1 MVGVR
6 RVLAVALAV
15 VAGATSLTACAS
27 DPAPTDVAVAWA
39 PKGRAAV
46 LVTWKDN
53 GQPNRVTIEGVL
65 SESPSYVKYIPA
77 GEPNQWEIPTSAFPP
92 DGNYK
97 VAVGTG
103 TSQGG
108 VTSKLTKS
116 PVFDTDGPVR
126 PSAAA
131 VAKQG
136 RGVLIRWSVPVAP
149 QDFTPNDPLDVKGKK
164 TQRYVPMIGRPGQML
179 KVIGPATTSNR
190 QVIKS
195 VKPPYTFQLRTQN
208 EWSTNVGGQVLG
220 LTSSINAAVPRL
232 AQFSVPIRVRG
243 RVILHQVGCELDAP
257 CTSKRATPAGVP
269 VVVLTQVTPGA
280 RWTPAA
286 RGSTTAGGYYDIA
299 VPTGGSRPYK
309 ITVPEN
315 TKGGTQTGTSTS
327 KPAYTKSIVRVASA
341 GFANGNTAT
350 AKGSTVTVSVGVKPA
365 LNTTVMLQAWNRQT
379 RRWVDSKALP
389 MRNGAAALAFKAAQ
403 PGDFVYRFVIPGA
416 MMFGRPM
423 DGITT
428 PGLELHVR

>member
-1 MVGVR
+1 MVGMR

-15 VAGATSLTACAS
+15 VAGAASLTACAS
-27 DPAPTDVAVAWA
+27 DPAPTDVTVAWA

-53 GQPNRVTIEGVL
+53 GLPNRVTIEGVL
-65 SESPSYVKYIPA
+65 SESPSYLKYIPA

-108 VTSKLTKS
+108 VTSKLAKS

-164 TQRYVPMIGRPGQML
+164 TQRYVPMIGRPGKML

-195 VKPPYTFQLRTQN
+195 IKPPYTFQLRTQN
-208 EWSTNVGGQVLG
+208 EWSTSIGGQVLG

-243 RVILHQVGCELDAP
+243 RVILHQVGCDLETP

-269 VVVLTQVTPGA
+269 VVVLTQVAPGA

-299 VPTGGSRPYK
+299 VQTGGSRPYK
-309 ITVPEN
+309 IIVPEN
-315 TKGGTQTGTSTS
+315 TKGSTQTGTSTS
-327 KPAYTKSIVRVASA
+327 RPAYTKSVVRVASA
-341 GFANGNTAT
+341 GFANGNVAT
-350 AKGSTVTVSVGVKPA
+350 AKGSTVTVSVTVKPA
-365 LNTTVMLQAWNRQT
+365 MNTTVMLQAWNRQT

-389 MRNGAAALAFKAAQ
+389 MRNGVAALAFKAAQ

-416 MMFGRPM
+416 MMFGRPI
-423 DGITT
+423 DGTT
-428 PGLELHVR
+428 TAQLQLHVR

>member
-1 MVGVR
+1 MR

-15 VAGATSLTACAS
+15 VAGAASLTACAS
-27 DPAPTDVAVAWA
+27 DPPPTDVAVAWA

-53 GQPNRVTIEGVL
+53 GRPNRITIEGVL

-77 GEPNQWEIPTSAFPP
+77 GEPNRWEIPTSAFPA

-97 VAVGTG
+97 VAVATG

-126 PSAAA
+126 PSAAT

-149 QDFTPNDPLDVKGKK
+149 QDFTPNDPLDSDGKK

-208 EWSTNVGGQVLG
+208 EWSTSIGGQVLG
-220 LTSSINAAVPRL
+220 LTSSINAAVPSL

-243 RVILHQVGCELDAP
+243 RVILYQVGCDLDSP
-257 CTSKRATPAGVP
+257 CTSQRATPAGVP
-269 VVVLTQVTPGA
+269 VVVLTQVTPGS

-315 TKGGTQTGTSTS
+315 TKGGTHTGTSTS

-350 AKGSTVTVSVGVKPA
+350 AKGSTVTVSVAVKPA

-389 MRNGAAALAFKAAQ
+389 MRNGQAALAFKAAQ

-423 DGITT
+423 DGTTT
-428 PGLELHVR
+428 PQLQLHVR

>member
-1 MVGVR
+1 MVGMR

-15 VAGATSLTACAS
+15 VAAAASLTACAS
-27 DPAPTDVAVAWA
+27 DPAPTDVTVAWA

-53 GQPNRVTIEGVL
+53 GLPNRVTIEGVL
-65 SESPSYVKYIPA
+65 SESPSYLKYIPA
-77 GEPNQWEIPTSAFPP
+77 GEPNRWEIPTSAFPP

-108 VTSKLTKS
+108 VTSKLAKS

-164 TQRYVPMIGRPGQML
+164 TQRYVPMIGRPGKML

-195 VKPPYTFQLRTQN
+195 IKPPYTFQLRTQN
-208 EWSTNVGGQVLG
+208 EWSTSIGGQVLG

-243 RVILHQVGCELDAP
+243 RVILHQVGCDLETP

-269 VVVLTQVTPGA
+269 VVVLTQVAPGA

-315 TKGGTQTGTSTS
+315 TKGSTQTGTSTS

-341 GFANGNTAT
+341 GFAGGNTAK
-350 AKGSTVTVSVGVKPA
+350 AKGSMVTVSVAVKPA
-365 LNTTVMLQAWNRQT
+365 MNTTVMLQAWNRQT

-389 MRNGAAALAFKAAQ
+389 MRNGVAALAFKAAQ
-403 PGDFVYRFVIPGA
+403 PGDFVYRFAIPGA
-416 MMFGRPM
+416 MMFGRPI
-423 DGITT
+423 DGTT
-428 PGLELHVR
+428 TAQLQLHVR

>member
-1 MVGVR
+1 MR

-15 VAGATSLTACAS
+15 VAAAASLTACAS
-27 DPAPTDVAVAWA
+27 DPAPTDVTVAWA

-53 GQPNRVTIEGVL
+53 GLPNRVTIEGVL
-65 SESPSYVKYIPA
+65 SESPSYLKYIPA

-108 VTSKLTKS
+108 VTSKLAKS

-164 TQRYVPMIGRPGQML
+164 TQRYVPMIGRPGKML

-195 VKPPYTFQLRTQN
+195 IKPPYTFQLRTQN
-208 EWSTNVGGQVLG
+208 EWSTSIGGQVLG

-243 RVILHQVGCELDAP
+243 RVILHQVGCDLETP

-269 VVVLTQVTPGA
+269 VVVLTQVAPGA

-299 VPTGGSRPYK
+299 VQTGGSRPYK
-309 ITVPEN
+309 IIVPEN
-315 TKGGTQTGTSTS
+315 TKGSTQTGTSTS
-327 KPAYTKSIVRVASA
+327 RPAYTKSVVRVASA
-341 GFANGNTAT
+341 GFANGNVAT
-350 AKGSTVTVSVGVKPA
+350 AKGSTVTVSVAVKPA
-365 LNTTVMLQAWNRQT
+365 MNTTVMLQAWNRQT

-389 MRNGAAALAFKAAQ
+389 MRNGVAALAFKAAQ

-416 MMFGRPM
+416 MMFGRPI
-423 DGITT
+423 DGTT
-428 PGLELHVR
+428 TAQLQLHVR

>member
-1 MVGVR
+1 MVGMR

-15 VAGATSLTACAS
+15 VAAAASLTACAS
-27 DPAPTDVAVAWA
+27 DPAPTDVTVAWA

-53 GQPNRVTIEGVL
+53 GLPNRVTIEGVL
-65 SESPSYVKYIPA
+65 SESPSYLKYIPA

-108 VTSKLTKS
+108 VTSKLAKS

-164 TQRYVPMIGRPGQML
+164 TQRYVPMIGRPGKML

-195 VKPPYTFQLRTQN
+195 IKPPYTFQLRTQN
-208 EWSTNVGGQVLG
+208 EWSTSIGGQVLG

-243 RVILHQVGCELDAP
+243 RVILHQVGCDLETP

-269 VVVLTQVTPGA
+269 VVVLTQVAPGA

-309 ITVPEN
+309 IIVPEN
-315 TKGGTQTGTSTS
+315 TKGSTQTGTSTS
-327 KPAYTKSIVRVASA
+327 RPAYTKSVVRVASA
-341 GFANGNTAT
+341 GFANGNVAT
-350 AKGSTVTVSVGVKPA
+350 AKGSTVTVSVAVKPA
-365 LNTTVMLQAWNRQT
+365 MNTTVMLQAWNRQT

-389 MRNGAAALAFKAAQ
+389 MRNGVAALAFKAAQ
-403 PGDFVYRFVIPGA
+403 PGDFVYRFAIPGA
-416 MMFGRPM
+416 MMFGRPI
-423 DGITT
+423 DGTT
-428 PGLELHVR
+428 TAQLQLHVR

>member
-1 MVGVR
+1 MR

-15 VAGATSLTACAS
+15 VAGAASLTACAS
-27 DPAPTDVAVAWA
+27 DPPPTEVAVAWA

-53 GQPNRVTIEGVL
+53 GQPNRITIEGVL
-65 SESPSYVKYIPA
+65 SESPSYVKYIAA
-77 GEPNQWEIPTSAFPP
+77 GQPNQWEIPTSAFPP

-126 PSAAA
+126 PSAAT

-136 RGVLIRWSVPVAP
+136 RGVLVRWSVPLAP

-195 VKPPYTFQLRTQN
+195 VKPPYAFQLRTQN
-208 EWSTNVGGQVLG
+208 EWSTRIGGQVLG

-269 VVVLTQVTPGA
+269 VVVLTQVAPGS

-327 KPAYTKSIVRVASA
+327 KPAYTKSIVRIASA

-350 AKGSTVTVSVGVKPA
+350 AKGSTVTVSVAVKPA
-365 LNTTVMLQAWNRQT
+365 MNTTVMLQAWNRQT
-379 RRWVDSKALP
+379 RRWANSKALP
-389 MRNGAAALAFKAAQ
+389 MRNGVAALAFKAAQ

-416 MMFGRPM
+416 MMFGRPI
-423 DGITT
+423 DGTT
-428 PGLELHVR
+428 TAQLQLHVR

>member
-1 MVGVR
+1 MR

-15 VAGATSLTACAS
+15 IAGAASLTACAS
-27 DPAPTDVAVAWA
+27 DPPPTDVAVAWA

-53 GQPNRVTIEGVL
+53 GLPNRVTIEGVL

-77 GEPNQWEIPTSAFPP
+77 GEPNRWEIPTSAFPP

-179 KVIGPATTSNR
+179 KVIGPATTSTR

-208 EWSTNVGGQVLG
+208 EWSTSMGGQVLG

-243 RVILHQVGCELDAP
+243 RVILYQVGCELDSP
-257 CTSKRATPAGVP
+257 CTSRRATPAGVP

-286 RGSTTAGGYYDIA
+286 RGSTTGGGYYDIA

-315 TKGGTQTGTSTS
+315 TKGGIQTGTSTS

-341 GFANGNTAT
+341 GFAGGNAAT

-365 LNTTVMLQAWNRQT
+365 MNTTVMLQAWNRQT

-389 MRNGAAALAFKAAQ
+389 MRNGQAALAFKAAQ

-416 MMFGRPM
+416 MMFGRPI
-423 DGITT
+423 DGTT
-428 PGLELHVR
+428 TAQLQLHVR

>member
-1 MVGVR
+1 MR
-6 RVLAVALAV
+6 HALAVALAV
-15 VAGATSLTACAS
+15 IAGAASLTACAS
-27 DPAPTDVAVAWA
+27 DPAPADVAVAWA

-53 GQPNRVTIEGVL
+53 GQPNRITIEGVL

-77 GEPNQWEIPTSAFPP
+77 GAPNQWEIPTSEFPP

-97 VAVGTG
+97 IAVGTG

-126 PSAAA
+126 PSASA
-131 VAKQG
+131 VAPQG

-149 QDFTPNDPLDVKGKK
+149 QDFTPNDPLDVKGKR

-179 KVIGPATTSNR
+179 KVIGPATTSTR

-195 VKPPYTFQLRTQN
+195 IKPPYVFQLRTQN
-208 EWSTNVGGQVLG
+208 EWSTRIGGQVLG
-220 LTSSINAAVPRL
+220 LTSSINAAVPAL

-243 RVILHQVGCELDAP
+243 RVILHQVGCDLESP

-269 VVVLTQVTPGA
+269 VVVLTQVAPGS

-309 ITVPEN
+309 IIVPEN
-315 TKGGTQTGTSTS
+315 MKGATQTGTSTS
-327 KPAYTKSIVRVASA
+327 KPAYTKSVVRVASA
-341 GFANGNTAT
+341 GFAGGNTAK
-350 AKGSTVTVSVGVKPA
+350 AKGSMVTVSVTVKPA
-365 LNTTVMLQAWNRQT
+365 MNTTVMLQAWNRQT
-379 RRWVDSKALP
+379 RRWVNSKALP

>member
-1 MVGVR
+1 MR

-15 VAGATSLTACAS
+15 VAGAASLTACAS
-27 DPAPTDVAVAWA
+27 DPAPTDVTVAWA

-53 GQPNRVTIEGVL
+53 GLPNRVTIEGVL
-65 SESPSYVKYIPA
+65 SESPSYLKYIPA

-108 VTSKLTKS
+108 VTSKLAKS

-164 TQRYVPMIGRPGQML
+164 TQRYVPMIGRPGKML

-195 VKPPYTFQLRTQN
+195 IKPPYTFQLRTQN
-208 EWSTNVGGQVLG
+208 EWSTSIGGQVLG

-243 RVILHQVGCELDAP
+243 RVILHQVGCDLETP

-269 VVVLTQVTPGA
+269 VVVLTQVAPGA

-299 VPTGGSRPYK
+299 VQTGGSRPYK
-309 ITVPEN
+309 IIVPEN
-315 TKGGTQTGTSTS
+315 TKGSTQTGTSTS
-327 KPAYTKSIVRVASA
+327 RPAYTKSVVRVASA
-341 GFANGNTAT
+341 GFANGNVAT
-350 AKGSTVTVSVGVKPA
+350 AKGSTVTVSVTVKPA
-365 LNTTVMLQAWNRQT
+365 MNTTVMLQAWNRQT

-389 MRNGAAALAFKAAQ
+389 MRNGVAALAFKAAQ

-416 MMFGRPM
+416 MMFGRPI
-423 DGITT
+423 DGTT
-428 PGLELHVR
+428 TAQLQLHVR

>member
-1 MVGVR
+1 MR
-6 RVLAVALAV
+6 RVLAVGLAV
-15 VAGATSLTACAS
+15 VAGVASLTACAS
-27 DPAPTDVAVAWA
+27 DPAPTDVKVAWA

-53 GQPNRVTIEGVL
+53 GQPNRITIEGVL

-77 GEPNQWEIPTSAFPP
+77 GEPNRWEIPTSAFPP

-108 VTSKLTKS
+108 VTSKLAKS

-164 TQRYVPMIGRPGQML
+164 TQRYVPMIGRPGKML

-195 VKPPYTFQLRTQN
+195 IKPPYTFQLRTQN
-208 EWSTNVGGQVLG
+208 EWSTSIGGQVLG

-243 RVILHQVGCELDAP
+243 RVILHQVGCELESP

-269 VVVLTQVTPGA
+269 VVVLTQVAPGA

-299 VPTGGSRPYK
+299 VQTGGSRPYK
-309 ITVPEN
+309 IVVPEN
-315 TKGGTQTGTSTS
+315 TKGSTQTGTSTS

-341 GFANGNTAT
+341 GFSNGNTAT
-350 AKGSTVTVSVGVKPA
+350 AKGSTVTVSVAVKPA
-365 LNTTVMLQAWNRQT
+365 MNTTVMLQAWNRQT

-389 MRNGAAALAFKAAQ
+389 MRNGVAALAFKAAQ
-403 PGDFVYRFVIPGA
+403 PGDFVYRFAIPGA
-416 MMFGRPM
+416 MMFGRPI
-423 DGITT
+423 DGTT
-428 PGLELHVR
+428 TAQLQLHVR

>member
-1 MVGVR
+1 MR
-6 RVLAVALAV
+6 RVLAVGLVV

-27 DPAPTDVAVAWA
+27 DPPPTDVTVAWA

-77 GEPNQWEIPTSAFPP
+77 GEPNRWEIPTSAFPP

-269 VVVLTQVTPGA
+269 VVVLTQVAPGS

-327 KPAYTKSIVRVASA
+327 KPAYTKSVVRIASA

-350 AKGSTVTVSVGVKPA
+350 AKGSTVTVSVAVKPA
-365 LNTTVMLQAWNRQT
+365 MNTTVMLQAWNRQT
-379 RRWVDSKALP
+379 RRWVNSKALP
-389 MRNGAAALAFKAAQ
+389 MRGGAAALAFKAAQ

-416 MMFGRPM
+416 MMFGRPI

>member
-1 MVGVR
+1 MR

-15 VAGATSLTACAS
+15 VAAAASLTACAS
-27 DPAPTDVAVAWA
+27 DPAPTDVTVAWA

-53 GQPNRVTIEGVL
+53 GLPNRVTIEGVL
-65 SESPSYVKYIPA
+65 SESPSYLKYIPA
-77 GEPNQWEIPTSAFPP
+77 GEPNRWEIPTSAFPP

-108 VTSKLTKS
+108 VTSKLAKS

-164 TQRYVPMIGRPGQML
+164 TQRYVPMIGRPGKML

-195 VKPPYTFQLRTQN
+195 IKPPYTFQLRTQN
-208 EWSTNVGGQVLG
+208 EWSTSIGGQVLG

-243 RVILHQVGCELDAP
+243 RVILHQVGCDLETP

-269 VVVLTQVTPGA
+269 VVVLTQVAPGA

-315 TKGGTQTGTSTS
+315 TKGSTQTGTSTS

-341 GFANGNTAT
+341 GFAGGNTAK
-350 AKGSTVTVSVGVKPA
+350 AKGSMVTVSVAVKPA
-365 LNTTVMLQAWNRQT
+365 MNTTVMLQAWNRQT

-389 MRNGAAALAFKAAQ
+389 MRNGVAALAFKAAQ
-403 PGDFVYRFVIPGA
+403 PGDFVYRFAIPGA
-416 MMFGRPM
+416 MMFGRPI
-423 DGITT
+423 DGTT
-428 PGLELHVR
+428 TAQLQLHVR

>member
-1 MVGVR
+1 MR

-15 VAGATSLTACAS
+15 VAGAASLTACAS
-27 DPAPTDVAVAWA
+27 DPAPTEVAVAWA
-39 PKGRAAV
+39 PKGRPAV

-77 GEPNQWEIPTSAFPP
+77 GEPNRWEIPTSAFPP

-208 EWSTNVGGQVLG
+208 EWSTSIGGQVLG

-243 RVILHQVGCELDAP
+243 RVILHQVGCDLDAP

-350 AKGSTVTVSVGVKPA
+350 AKGSTVTVSVAVKPGM
-365 LNTTVMLQAWNRQT
+365 NTTVMLQAWNRQT

-416 MMFGRPM
+416 MMFGRPI

>member
-1 MVGVR
+1 MR

-15 VAGATSLTACAS
+15 VAGTASLTACAS
-27 DPAPTDVAVAWA
+27 DPPPTDVAVAWA

-77 GEPNQWEIPTSAFPP
+77 GDPNRWEIPTSAFPP

-164 TQRYVPMIGRPGQML
+164 TQRYVPMIGRPGKML

-208 EWSTNVGGQVLG
+208 EWSTSIGGQVLG
-220 LTSSINAAVPRL
+220 LTSSINAVVPRL

-243 RVILHQVGCELDAP
+243 RVILHQVGCDLDAP

-286 RGSTTAGGYYDIA
+286 RGSTTAGGYYDIPVA
-299 VPTGGSRPYK
+299 TGGSRPYK

>member
-1 MVGVR
+1 MR

-15 VAGATSLTACAS
+15 VVGATSLTACAS

-46 LVTWKDN
+46 LVTWKDTSR
-53 GQPNRVTIEGVL
+53 PNRITIEGVL

-77 GEPNQWEIPTSAFPP
+77 GDANRWEIPTSAFPP

-97 VAVGTG
+97 VAVATG

-108 VTSKLTKS
+108 VTSKLAKS
-116 PVFDTDGPVR
+116 PVFDTDGPVQ

-131 VAKQG
+131 VAPQG

-164 TQRYVPMIGRPGQML
+164 TQRYVPMIGRTGQML
-179 KVIGPATTSNR
+179 KAIGPATTSNR

-195 VKPPYTFQLRTQN
+195 IKPPYVFELRTQN
-208 EWSTNVGGQVLG
+208 EWSTRIGGQVLG
-220 LTSSINAAVPRL
+220 LTSSINAAVPPL

-243 RVILHQVGCELDAP
+243 RVVLHQVGCDLETP
-257 CTSKRATPAGVP
+257 CTSQRATPAGVP

-286 RGSTTAGGYYDIA
+286 RGATTAGGYYDVG

-309 ITVPEN
+309 ITVPVYS
-315 TKGGTQTGTSTS
+315 KGGMITGTSTS
-327 KPAYTKSIVRVASA
+327 KPAYTKSVVRVASA
-341 GFANGNTAT
+341 GFAGGDT
-350 AKGSTVTVSVGVKPA
+350 AKKAGSTVTISATVKPA
-365 LNTTVMLQAWNRQT
+365 MNTIVMLQAWNRQT
-379 RRWVDSKALP
+379 RTWANLKAMA
-389 MRNGAAALAFKAAQ
+389 MRQGQTALAFKAGQ

-423 DGITT
+423 QGITT
-428 PGLELHVR
+428 AGLQLHVR

>member
-1 MVGVR
+1 VR

-15 VAGATSLTACAS
+15 VVGATSLTACAS
-27 DPAPTDVAVAWA
+27 DPAPSDVTVAWA
-39 PKGRAAV
+39 PNGRPAV
-46 LVTWKDN
+46 LVTWKDTD
-53 GQPNRVTIEGVL
+53 QPNRITIEGVL

-77 GEPNQWEIPTSAFPP
+77 GDPNHWEIPTSAFPP

-97 VAVGTG
+97 VAVATG

-131 VAKQG
+131 VAPQG
-136 RGVLIRWSVPVAP
+136 RGVLIRWSVPAAP
-149 QDFTPNDPLDVKGKK
+149 QDFTPNDPLDIKGKK

-179 KVIGPATTSNR
+179 KAIGPATTSNR

-195 VKPPYTFQLRTQN
+195 IKPPYVFQLRTGN
-208 EWSTNVGGQVLG
+208 EWSTRIGGQVLG
-220 LTSSINAAVPRL
+220 LTSSISGAVPPL

-243 RVILHQVGCELDAP
+243 RVILHQVGCDLQSP
-257 CTSKRATPAGVP
+257 CTSQRATPAGVP

-286 RGSTTAGGYYDIA
+286 RGKTTAGGYYDVA

-309 ITVPEN
+309 ITVPVYS
-315 TKGGTQTGTSTS
+315 KAGMITGTSTS
-327 KPAYTKSIVRVASA
+327 KPAYTKSVVRVVSA
-341 GFANGNTAT
+341 GFAGGDT
-350 AKGSTVTVSVGVKPA
+350 AKKAGSMVTISATVKPA
-365 LNTTVMLQAWNRQT
+365 MNTTVMLQAWNRQT
-379 RRWVDSKALP
+379 RTWANLKAMA
-389 MRNGAAALAFKAAQ
+389 MRRGQTALAFKAGQ

-416 MMFGRPM
+416 MMLGRPM
-423 DGITT
+423 QGITT
-428 PGLELHVR
+428 VGLQLHIR

>member
-1 MVGVR
+1 MR

-15 VAGATSLTACAS
+15 VAGAASLTACAS
-27 DPAPTDVAVAWA
+27 DPPPTDVAVAWA

-53 GQPNRVTIEGVL
+53 GQPNRITIEGVL
-65 SESPSYVKYIPA
+65 SESPSYVKYVPA
-77 GEPNQWEIPTSAFPP
+77 GEPNRWEIPTSAFPA

-97 VAVGTG
+97 VAVATG

-126 PSAAA
+126 PTAAT

-208 EWSTNVGGQVLG
+208 EWSTSIGGQVLG
-220 LTSSINAAVPRL
+220 LTSSINAAVPSL

-243 RVILHQVGCELDAP
+243 RVILYQVGCDLDSP
-257 CTSKRATPAGVP
+257 CTSQRATPAGVP
-269 VVVLTQVTPGA
+269 VVVLTQVTPGS

-315 TKGGTQTGTSTS
+315 TKGGTHTGTSTS

-350 AKGSTVTVSVGVKPA
+350 AKGSTVTVSVAVKPA

-389 MRNGAAALAFKAAQ
+389 MRNGQAALAFKAAQ

-423 DGITT
+423 DGTTT
-428 PGLELHVR
+428 PQLQLHVR